1 MGRGRYAAGA
11 WAYLGGFRPDG
22 SALAGIRAVGVPMY
36 EAHRSWQL
44 PGQCRAAIIMYSAC
58 NRIRLSPVL
67 LLAWAGPSLRR
78 AVTAHLVASDSCKE

>member
-1 MGRGRYAAGA
+1 MDRGRYAAGA

-22 SALAGIRAVGVPMY
+22 PALAGTCAVGVPMY

-44 PGQCRAAIIMYSAC
+44 PGQCRAAIIMYAAY

-67 LLAWAGPSLRR
+67 LLVWAGPSLRR
-78 AVTAHLVASDSCKE
+78 AVTAHLVASDSCNE